1 MIDIVLDLDFRL
13 KFESLSIYK
22 FSTIHFEGL
31 NSISNITNFSKYIQK
46 HVRLV
51 NLNQLSLI
59 KYVNGD
65 VEVKVIKIKILTFL
79 IPYVV

>member
-22 FSTIHFEGL
+22 FSTFHSKGL